1 MSNCAEEHQEHLL
14 IDGYNL
20 IKADPVLR
28 QHEESSLLA
37 ARRALER
44 SLRRYVRRTGVSVS
58 VFYDGTRDIQPAQD
72 ASSERVY
79 IRFARAPETAD
90 DLIKRFVQGR
100 HGARYLRVITS
111 DREIRRFARQ
121 HKIASTTAPQFAQE
135 LEEAP
140 RRSQSTVPAPPPELD
155 PELTLAPEEVDAWE
169 QLFRNR
175 RHGAGGGV

>member
-1 MSNCAEEHQEHLL
+1 MSHCAGEPKEHLL

-28 QHEESSLLA
+28 QHEETSLLA

-44 SLRRYVRRTGVSVS
+44 SLRRYARRTGVSVS
-58 VFYDGTRDIQPAQD
+58 VFYDGKRDMQQAQD
-72 ASSERVY
+72 AGSKGVC

-90 DLIKRFVQGR
+90 DLIKRLVQGR

-111 DREIRRFARQ
+111 DREIRRFARE
-121 HKIASTTAPQFAQE
+121 HKIASTPAPQFAQE

-140 RRSQSTVPAPPPELD
+140 RRSQSRVPPPPPELD

-169 QLFRNR
+169 QLFRNH
-175 RHGAGGGV
+175 RHGAGGSV